1 MRLAK
6 SFTRSYGRR
15 MRMTVFSL
23 ASISLLAACNGI
35 QLNSA
40 ILGGQGA
47 PAAAGP
53 QDPVLQP
60 APGVEVAEAE
70 PLAPASPTAPSFRGS
85 ATTVASLGDPS
96 LPGLWMETP
105 LVAAEQ
111 QALIRSS
118 RNTQVVVT
126 LKPVPGAETGGSRL
140 SIGAMRALGLP
151 LTELAEVQVLPAG

>member
-1 MRLAK
+1 
-6 SFTRSYGRR
+6 
-15 MRMTVFSL
+15 MRMTVLSL

-40 ILGGQGA
+40 ILGGPSTGGGA
-47 PAAAGP
+47 P
-53 QDPVLQP
+53 QEPVLEP
-60 APGVEVAEAE
+60 VPGVDTVEAE
-70 PLAPASPTAPSFRGS
+70 PLAPVSPSLPSFRGS

-96 LPGLWMETP
+96 LPGMWMETP

-111 QALIRSS
+111 QALIRTS
-118 RNTQVVVT
+118 RNTQAVVT

-140 SIGAMRALGLP
+140 SISAMRALGLP

>member
-1 MRLAK
+1 
-6 SFTRSYGRR
+6 
-15 MRMTVFSL
+15 MRMTVISL

-35 QLNSA
+35 QLNSS

-47 PAAAGP
+47 PTAAEP

-60 APGVEVAEAE
+60 APGVDVAETD
-70 PLAPASPTAPSFRGS
+70 PAAPSFRGS

-96 LPGLWMETP
+96 LPGMWMETP

-111 QALIRSS
+111 QALVRSS
-118 RNTQVVVT
+118 RNTQVVLT
-126 LKPVPGAETGGSRL
+126 LKPIPGAETGGSRL

>member
-1 MRLAK
+1 
-6 SFTRSYGRR
+6 
-15 MRMTVFSL
+15 MRMIVISL

-35 QLNSA
+35 QLNSS
-40 ILGGQGA
+40 ILNGSGS
-47 PAAAGP
+47 PAAAEP
-53 QDPVLQP
+53 QDPVLEP
-60 APGVEVAEAE
+60 APGVDVAEAE
-70 PLAPASPTAPSFRGS
+70 PLAPTSPSAPSFRGS

-96 LPGLWMETP
+96 LPGMWMETP

-126 LKPVPGAETGGSRL
+126 LKPVPGEASGGSRL

>member
-1 MRLAK
+1 
-6 SFTRSYGRR
+6 
-15 MRMTVFSL
+15 MRMTVISL
-23 ASISLLAACNGI
+23 ASISLLAACSGL
-35 QLNSA
+35 QLNSS
-40 ILGGQGA
+40 ILNGGGGA
-47 PAAAGP
+47 PSAAAP

-60 APGVEVAEAE
+60 APGVDVATAE
-70 PLAPASPTAPSFRGS
+70 PLAPASPSAPSFLGS

-111 QALIRSS
+111 QALIRSN

-126 LKPVPGAETGGSRL
+126 LKPAPGEASGGSRL

-151 LTELAEVQVLPAG
+151 LTELAELQVLPPAG

>member
-1 MRLAK
+1 
-6 SFTRSYGRR
+6 

-35 QLNSA
+35 QLNSS
-40 ILGGQGA
+40 ILNGAGGPVA
-47 PAAAGP
+47 SEP

-60 APGVEVAEAE
+60 APGVDVAEAE
-70 PLAPASPTAPSFRGS
+70 PLLPTAPSAPPFRGS

-111 QALIRSS
+111 QALIRSNRS
-118 RNTQVVVT
+118 TQVVVT
-126 LKPVPGAETGGSRL
+126 LKPIPGAESGGSRL

-151 LTELAEVQVLPAG
+151 LTELAEVQVLPAT

>member
-1 MRLAK
+1 
-6 SFTRSYGRR
+6 
-15 MRMTVFSL
+15 MRMTVLSL
-23 ASISLLAACNGI
+23 ASIFLLAACNGI
-35 QLNSA
+35 QLNSS
-40 ILGGQGA
+40 ILNGTSG
-47 PAAAGP
+47 PAAAEP

-60 APGVEVAEAE
+60 APGVDVAEAE
-70 PLAPASPTAPSFRGS
+70 PLAPASPSAPSFRGS

-96 LPGLWMETP
+96 LPGMWMETP

-126 LKPVPGAETGGSRL
+126 LKPIPGESSGGSRL

>member
-1 MRLAK
+1 
-6 SFTRSYGRR
+6 
-15 MRMTVFSL
+15 MRMTILSL

-40 ILGGQGA
+40 ILGGQGT
-47 PAAAGP
+47 PAAAEP

-60 APGVEVAEAE
+60 APGVDVTEAA
-70 PLAPASPTAPSFRGS
+70 PLPSAPSFQGS

-96 LPGLWMETP
+96 QPGLWMETP

-126 LKPVPGAETGGSRL
+126 
-140 SIGAMRALGLP
+140 
-151 LTELAEVQVLPAG
+151 

>member
-1 MRLAK
+1 
-6 SFTRSYGRR
+6 
-15 MRMTVFSL
+15 MRMTVISL

-35 QLNSA
+35 QLNSS

-47 PAAAGP
+47 PAAAEL

-60 APGVEVAEAE
+60 APGVDAAEAD
-70 PLAPASPTAPSFRGS
+70 PALPAAPSFRGS

-111 QALIRSS
+111 QALVRTS
-118 RNTQVVVT
+118 RNTQVVLT
-126 LKPVPGAETGGSRL
+126 LKPAPGAESGGSRL
-140 SIGAMRALGLP
+140 SIGAMRALSLP

>member
-1 MRLAK
+1 
-6 SFTRSYGRR
+6 
-15 MRMTVFSL
+15 MRMTVISL

-35 QLNSA
+35 QLNSS

-47 PAAAGP
+47 PAAAEP

-60 APGVEVAEAE
+60 GPGVDVVEAD
-70 PLAPASPTAPSFRGS
+70 PAAPSFRGS

-111 QALIRSS
+111 QALVRTS
-118 RNTQVVVT
+118 RNTQVVLT
-126 LKPVPGAETGGSRL
+126 LKPAPGAESGGSRL
-140 SIGAMRALGLP
+140 SIGAMRALQLP
-151 LTELAEVQVLPAG
+151 LTELAEVQVLP

>member
-1 MRLAK
+1 
-6 SFTRSYGRR
+6 
-15 MRMTVFSL
+15 MRMTVLSL

-40 ILGGQGA
+40 ILGGKSTG
-47 PAAAGP
+47 AAAAP
-53 QDPVLQP
+53 QEPVLEP
-60 APGVEVAEAE
+60 VPGVDTVEAE
-70 PLAPASPTAPSFRGS
+70 PLAPSSPSAPSFRGS

-111 QALIRSS
+111 QALIRTS
-118 RNTQVVVT
+118 RNTQVVLT
-126 LKPVPGAETGGSRL
+126 LKPIPGAESGGSRL